1 MKRPCFLVVDREYS
15 GSISTRKLV
24 IETAKLN
31 VITAY
36 SGEEAVET
44 LRRFPNL
51 DGAVIDA
58 GIKDIPCQ
66 ELLEHLRAAHPTIP
80 LIVIDT
86 PSSPEC
92 PGATHYLHSFEPAKL
107 LELIKN
113 LEPESSRHIE
123 KRNELLSHAQDYP
136 DPKSFK

>member
-36 SGEEAVET
+36 SGEEAVQT
-44 LRRFPNL
+44 LQRFPNL

-58 GIKDIPCQ
+58 GIKDIPC
-66 ELLEHLRAAHPTIP
+66 ETLLEQLRALHPTLP

-86 PSSPEC
+86 PMANEC
-92 PGATHYLHSFEPAKL
+92 PGATHYLKSFEPAKL
-107 LELIKN
+107 LEFLKT
-113 LEPESSRHIE
+113 LDPASSEHIE
-123 KRNELLSHAQDYP
+123 KRQELLSKNQDYP
-136 DPKSFK
+136 NIPK

>member
-1 MKRPCFLVVDREYS
+1 MQRPCFLVVDREYS

-36 SGEEAVET
+36 SGAEAIET
-44 LRRFPNL
+44 LKRFPNI

-58 GIKDIPCQ
+58 GIKDTPCV
-66 ELLEHLRAAHPTIP
+66 ELLKQLAEVNSKIP

-86 PSSPEC
+86 PLAKEC
-92 PGATHYLHSFEPAKL
+92 PGATHYLKSFEPAKL
-107 LELIKN
+107 LELLKQ
-113 LEPESSRHIE
+113 LKPQQSAAIE
-123 KRNELLSHAQDYP
+123 ARNEKLSKTQDYP
-136 DPKSFK
+136 DHES